1 MDFIFAR
8 DVTCYVS
15 TLSFLMETSSQRW
28 KQNSKRGTIDL
39 GVVVRRSRFET
50 TALEMPAGFGLFT
63 IAPILHAM
71 GGRAR
76 TYGQAM

>member
-1 MDFIFAR
+1 LFKWFATP
-8 DVTCYVS
+8 VGLATEVHLSYKQL
-15 TLSFLMETSSQRW
+15 TLET
-28 KQNSKRGTIDL
+28 NSKRGTIDL

-50 TALEMPAGFGLFT
+50 TALEMPAGFGL
-63 IAPILHAM
+63 IHHRANLHAM

>member
-1 MDFIFAR
+1 MQR
-8 DVTCYVS
+8 RS
-15 TLSFLMETSSQRW
+15 TLRLYGSLYKQLTLETMF
-28 KQNSKRGTIDL
+28 KRGTIDL

-50 TALEMPAGFGLFT
+50 TALEMPAGFGVFT